1 MFHRKCISNRNQ
13 KNPNI
18 NVNPVYLGLSIL
30 DLQKTVMHEFWNDY
44 EKNEEKRIKS
54 KCKILFC

>member
-13 KNPNI
+13 KNSNI

-44 EKNEEKRIKS
+44 IKP
-54 KCKILFC
+54 K